1 MVFGKVQC
9 REHVPVIF
17 NFRTFGNAESQTGK
31 DINDF
36 VLYNGERVACTE
48 FHRISRTRQ
57 IQSVTIVVLT
67 FKHFFQRV
75 DFVLRFCFQFIQSHA
90 DFFFLFGSYVTEIR
104 HQIVNG
110 SLLTQVFDAESF
122 EFFGIGGVQNF
133 YLFQKL
139 FNLSYH
145 IFDVLLFSFLVKTV
159 QRYNFITNHRNNL
172 YLCCRYVPKIRQLM
186 KKIVFCLLLLTFS
199 FRLAAQIDYL
209 EPVKPFST
217 YTGELGEYYRS
228 VFSLLNTGFQ
238 KQPYARFA
246 AIPSFSPEY
255 AMSVEK
261 RNGRYTLVSNTLSRT
276 YWQAEKGTVTVDT
289 KSVVI
294 SASLYQS
301 LGAIFRLVT
310 EQVQDL
316 DGSTAGLD
324 GIVYFFSST
333 DAKGKE
339 QMGRKWSPEKGTLM
353 ERLVLVC
360 QSAYM
365 LSRGENISEQT
376 LAVEAAALL
385 KALQQRTKEEPDAYK
400 RPMYIGIYPVGPRS
414 KTLSGR
420 QVEEP
425 AHFSAMT
432 PEEYIASEM
441 VYPSGLLEKNVSG
454 YALCEFTIDKE
465 GVILRPH
472 ILRSTH
478 PEFAEEALRIVKG
491 MPKWS
496 PALVGGKPADSNYT
510 LYVPFRPQLYR
521 NK

>member
-1 MVFGKVQC
+1 
-9 REHVPVIF
+9 
-17 NFRTFGNAESQTGK
+17 
-31 DINDF
+31 
-36 VLYNGERVACTE
+36 
-48 FHRISRTRQ
+48 
-57 IQSVTIVVLT
+57 
-67 FKHFFQRV
+67 
-75 DFVLRFCFQFIQSHA
+75 
-90 DFFFLFGSYVTEIR
+90 
-104 HQIVNG
+104 
-110 SLLTQVFDAESF
+110 
-122 EFFGIGGVQNF
+122 
-133 YLFQKL
+133 
-139 FNLSYH
+139 
-145 IFDVLLFSFLVKTV
+145 
-159 QRYNFITNHRNNL
+159 
-172 YLCCRYVPKIRQLM
+172 M

-324 GIVYFFSST
+324 GIVYF
-333 DAKGKE
+333 
-339 QMGRKWSPEKGTLM
+339 
-353 ERLVLVC
+353 
-360 QSAYM
+360 

-510 LYVPFRPQLYR
+510 LYDPFRPQLYR